1 MRVHSRLA
9 AESRQDGQV
18 GIPDGFGSLLFS
30 FRFPGFP
37 ASSFCAVGFG
47 LRPTINSYQLHPII
61 IRLYGD
67 TLFPLQ
73 LLAELRVIYVVV
85 RTTVFLD

>member
-1 MRVHSRLA
+1 MRVHSRFA

-18 GIPDGFGSLLFS
+18 GIPDGFGSLLLS
-30 FRFPGFP
+30 LRFPGLP
-37 ASSFCAVGFG
+37 ASSFADVGFG

-67 TLFPLQ
+67 ALFSL
-73 LLAELRVIYVVV
+73 
-85 RTTVFLD
+85 